1 MASLLFALSSL
12 GDASAQ
18 TEARELF
25 ERAWPEALE
34 GKWGLT
40 RKEQR
45 LLEDYPLW
53 VDLQAARY
61 SAEVAK
67 GVTKNAQK
75 FLDRAPDLPPTRRL
89 RYRLVSALARGARWP
104 EFFAAYEAHY
114 ANHADAA
121 LACTALAAAINGKS
135 SWNAEQQ
142 HTLGRKLWLVGQ
154 SQNDRCDPAFVALKH
169 QGVLGKAEFA
179 QRFDLA
185 VERGNYGLA
194 GYLASSLDSSYR
206 NTAALW
212 KRAHKTPRE
221 AFSQPALNA
230 ALTAEQI
237 EHAIRRL
244 ALRDPLTA
252 HELWHTDKTLRARVS
267 NEQSASI
274 LRFMA
279 LAGAQD
285 ALPEA
290 QSWFEAVPAL
300 VRDERWHAWRARA
313 ALRADDWP
321 EVLRAVADMPIE
333 QASTPRWRYWE
344 AIALTRSGQLEA
356 GRSLLTA
363 LAEDR
368 SYHGFLAADAVDAA
382 YRFDDERL
390 PVDAEL
396 KQSWSQRFEWR
407 RVEELFHVGQVARAR
422 HELAVIS
429 RNQTKPNLIALGALA
444 HELGWHHEAVRLA
457 VAGGHLD
464 DLELRFPLAHRE
476 FVASNAKQHDLDANW
491 VFALARNESLFD
503 PTVKSGAGARGVMQ
517 LIPATARRTAR
528 ALGMAPMPSADAL
541 HDPDINI
548 TLGTA
553 HLAELKARFGHRA
566 LATAAYNAGPHR
578 VVRWTAET
586 DIDPQVWVETL
597 PYDETRNYVQKVLF
611 ASIVFQW
618 RNEQPVER
626 LIHYLKPLPRQ
637 ERVAETGR
645 L

>member
-1 MASLLFALSSL
+1 MFALPLSK
-12 GDASAQ
+12 DARAQ

-25 ERAWPEALE
+25 ERAWPEVLE
-34 GKWGLT
+34 GNWALT

-61 SAEVAK
+61 SAEVSQ
-67 GVTKNAQK
+67 GVTANAQE
-75 FLDRAPDLPPTRRL
+75 FLERAPDLAPTRRL
-89 RYRLVSALARGARWP
+89 RYRLVSALARTARWR
-104 EFFAAYEAHY
+104 EFFAAYEDHY
-114 ANHADAA
+114 SNHSDAA
-121 LACTALAAAINGKS
+121 LACTALAAAVKGKS
-135 SWNAEQQ
+135 PWNVEQQ
-142 HTLGRKLWLVGQ
+142 HALGRKLWLVGR
-154 SQNDRCDPAFVALKH
+154 SQEDRCDPAFDALKRE
-169 QGVLGKAEFA
+169 GVIGSAEFA
-179 QRFDLA
+179 ERFDLA

-194 GYLASSLDSSYR
+194 SYLASTLDGDYR
-206 NTAALW
+206 NAAALW
-212 KRAHKTPRE
+212 KRTHNAPRDVLTQR
-221 AFSQPALNA
+221 SLNA
-230 ALTAEQI
+230 ALSPAQI
-237 EHAIRRL
+237 EHAVRRL
-244 ALRDPLTA
+244 ALRDPLAA
-252 HELWHTDKTLRARVS
+252 HELWHTDKTLRARTS
-267 NEQSASI
+267 SEQQANVF
-274 LRFMA
+274 RFLA

-285 ALPEA
+285 GLSEA
-290 QSWFEAVPAL
+290 KDWFRPVPAS
-300 VRDERWHAWRARA
+300 VRDERWHAWRVRA

-321 EVLRAVADMPIE
+321 EVLRGVADMPIE

-344 AIALTRSGQLEA
+344 AVALTRSGQLEA
-356 GRSLLTA
+356 GRSLLGA

-390 PVDAEL
+390 PVDPDL

-407 RVEELFHVGQVARAR
+407 RVVELFHVDQVARAR

-457 VAGGHLD
+457 VEGGHLD
-464 DLELRFPLAHRE
+464 DLELRFPLAHSE
-476 FVASNAKQHDLDANW
+476 FVASNAEQHDLDANW

-503 PTVKSGAGARGVMQ
+503 PSVKSGAGARGVMQ
-517 LIPATARRTAR
+517 LIPSTARRTAR
-528 ALGMAPMPSADAL
+528 ALGMTRIPSAEAL

-548 TLGTA
+548 ALGTA

-586 DIDPQVWVETL
+586 DIDTQVWIETL